1 LAQVSENVAL
11 LLGTDIQSRQKIEV
25 EVKRL
30 YSMRS
35 SIAHAGNNEVNQ
47 GDLDTIQRIA
57 REIVIKIFIT
67 KSLKEITSIAE
78 MHNFFKSL
86 KYSCHA
92 I

>member
-1 LAQVSENVAL
+1 M
-11 LLGTDIQSRQKIEV
+11 LLGTDIQSRQKLEV

-47 GDLDTIQRIA
+47 EDLDTIQRIA
-57 REIVIKIFIT
+57 RDIVIKIFIT

-78 MHNFFKSL
+78 MYNFFKSL